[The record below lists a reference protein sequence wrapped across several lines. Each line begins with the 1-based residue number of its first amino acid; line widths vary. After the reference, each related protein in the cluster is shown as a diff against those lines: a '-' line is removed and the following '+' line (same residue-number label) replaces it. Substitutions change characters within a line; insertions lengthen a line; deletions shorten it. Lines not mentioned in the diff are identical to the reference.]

1 MTIPTRTSSRR
12 MAAALIA
19 CGALFLAGCTTSS
32 GAHFQE
38 AGDGQGGR
46 NAGAAVTSPPAD
58 PSSAPGTLTVTPAAN
73 SKNVAPNVPITIAAT
88 AGATV
93 TSVTVT
99 AGSSTIKGT
108 LAADGKTW
116 TSTTALKFNTTYT
129 VAVSG
134 TNLANGQSQTTST
147 FTTVKPTKTV
157 SPHLIANALQA
168 LKSGATYGVGEPI
181 MVHFAHAIPMSQRAA
196 IVDALTVTS
205 TPHVDGRWHW
215 INSQQVD
222 YRGEHYWPV
231 GATVRV
237 SAKLYGVS
245 LGKGVYGGANAHAT
259 IHIGDKHYAV
269 ADNKTHMMKV
279 YINDKLVKTV
289 PVSMGMGGSTRGS
302 QGQLINYWT
311 RSGPHVVIVKSP
323 TVTMSSA
330 SYGITDPKSPFF
342 YAPETV
348 HDAVRISYSGEF
360 VHLRTWT
367 VGDIGKR
374 NTSHG
379 CINVGAAYASYMYH
393 LLRTGDIVDV
403 VNTPVKVSFGNTVAD
418 WAVPWSQWK

>member
-1 MTIPTRTSSRR
+1 MTIRTRTSSRR
-12 MAAALIA
+12 IAAALIA
-19 CGALFLAGCTTSS
+19 GGALFLAGCTASS
-32 GAHFQE
+32 GAHFRNS
-38 AGDGQGGR
+38 GGPGGT

-58 PSSAPGTLTVTPAAN
+58 PSNAPGSLTVTPAAN
-73 SKNVAPNVPITIAAT
+73 SKNIAPNASVKVAAT

-116 TSTTALKFNTTYT
+116 TSTSPLKFNTKYT

-134 TNLANGQSQTTST
+134 TNLANGHPQTTST
-147 FTTVKPTKTV
+147 FTTVKPTRTV
-157 SPHLIANALQA
+157 SPHLIANALQS
-168 LKSGATYGVGEPI
+168 LDSGATYGVGEPI
-181 MVHFAHAIPMSQRAA
+181 MVHFAQAVPTSQRAA

-205 TPHVDGRWHW
+205 TPQVDGRWHW

-222 YRGEHYWPV
+222 YRGEDYWPA
-231 GATVRV
+231 GATVSV

-269 ADNKTHMMKV
+269 ADNKTHTMKV

-289 PVSMGMGGSTRGS
+289 PVSMGMGGSTRGA
-302 QGQLINYWT
+302 QGQFINYWT

-379 CINVGAAYASYMYH
+379 CINVGAAYASYMYK

-403 VNTPVKVSFGNTVAD
+403 VNTPVKVSFDNTVAD

>member
-1 MTIPTRTSSRR
+1 MTIRPRTSSRR
-12 MAAALIA
+12 IAAALIA
-19 CGALFLAGCTTSS
+19 VGALFLAGCSASS
-32 GAHFQE
+32 GAHFRDS
-38 AGDGQGGR
+38 GNGGT

-58 PSSAPGTLTVTPAAN
+58 PSNAPGALTVTPAAN
-73 SKNVAPNVPITIAAT
+73 SKNVAPNESVKVAAT

-116 TSTTALKFNTTYT
+116 TSTSALKFDTTYT
-129 VAVSG
+129 VTVSG
-134 TNLANGQSQTTST
+134 QNLANGQTQTTST
-147 FTTVKPTKTV
+147 FTTVKPTRTV

-168 LKSGATYGVGEPI
+168 LNDGATYGVGEPI
-181 MVHFAHAIPMSQRAA
+181 MVHFAHAIPTSERAA

-205 TPHVDGRWHW
+205 SPQVDGRWHW

-222 YRGEHYWPV
+222 YRGKDYWPA
-231 GATVRV
+231 GATVTV
-237 SAKLYGVS
+237 SAKLYGVN

-302 QGQLINYWT
+302 EGQLINYWT

-348 HDAVRISYSGEF
+348 HDAVRVSYSGEF

-367 VGDIGKR
+367 VADIGVR

-379 CINVGAAYASYMYH
+379 CINVGAAYASYMYK

-403 VNTPVKVSFGNTVAD
+403 VNTPVKVSFDNTVAD

>member
-1 MTIPTRTSSRR
+1 M
-12 MAAALIA
+12 
-19 CGALFLAGCTTSS
+19 
-32 GAHFQE
+32 
-38 AGDGQGGR
+38 
-46 NAGAAVTSPPAD
+46 
-58 PSSAPGTLTVTPAAN
+58 TPAAN
-73 SKNVAPNVPITIAAT
+73 SKNVAPNASVKVAAT

-116 TSTTALKFNTTYT
+116 TSTSALKFNTKYT
-129 VAVSG
+129 VTVSG

-147 FTTVKPTKTV
+147 FTTVKPTQDGV
-157 SPHLIANALQA
+157 AAPDRERALRRSTTA
-168 LKSGATYGVGEPI
+168 RRTASVNRSWCTSRD
-181 MVHFAHAIPMSQRAA
+181 AIPTSQRAA

-205 TPHVDGRWHW
+205 TPQVDGRWHW

-222 YRGEHYWPV
+222 YRGQDYWPA
-231 GATVRV
+231 GATVTV
-237 SAKLYGVS
+237 SANLYGVS
-245 LGKGVYGGANAHAT
+245 LGNGVYGGANAHAT

-289 PVSMGMGGSTRGS
+289 PVSMGMGGSTRGA

-379 CINVGAAYASYMYH
+379 CINVGAAYASYMYK

-403 VNTPVKVSFGNTVAD
+403 VNTPVKVSFDNTVAD

>member
-1 MTIPTRTSSRR
+1 MTIRTRTSSRR
-12 MAAALIA
+12 IAAALIA
-19 CGALFLAGCTTSS
+19 GGALFLAGCSAS
-32 GAHFQE
+32 GAHFRE
-38 AGDGQGGR
+38 AGDGLGGI
-46 NAGAAVTSPPAD
+46 NAGAAVTSPPAV
-58 PSSAPGTLTVTPAAN
+58 SGSVTVTPAAN
-73 SKNVAPNVPITIAAT
+73 SKDVAPNASVKVAA
-88 AGATV
+88 ADGATV

-99 AGSSTIKGT
+99 AGSSTIKGK
-108 LAADGKTW
+108 LDADGKTW
-116 TSTTALKFNTTYT
+116 TSTSRLKFNTTYT

-134 TNLANGQSQTTST
+134 TNLANGQSQVTST

-157 SPHLIANALQA
+157 SPHLIANALQS
-168 LKSGATYGVGEPI
+168 LHSGATYGVGEPI
-181 MVHFAHAIPMSQRAA
+181 MVHFSHAIPTSQRAA
-196 IVDALTVTS
+196 IVDALTVKT

-222 YRGEHYWPV
+222 YRGKDYWPT
-231 GATVRV
+231 GTTISI
-237 SAKLYGVS
+237 SASLYGVS
-245 LGKGVYGGANAHAT
+245 LGKGVYGGGDAHAT

-302 QGQLINYWT
+302 EGQLINYWT
-311 RSGPHVVIVKSP
+311 RSGPHVVITKSP
-323 TVTMSSA
+323 SVTMSSA

-348 HDAVRISYSGEF
+348 REAVRISYSGEF

-379 CINVGAAYASYMYH
+379 CINVGAEYASYMYK

-403 VNTPVKVSFGNTVAD
+403 VNTPVKVSFANTVAD

>member
-1 MTIPTRTSSRR
+1 MTIRPRTSSRR
-12 MAAALIA
+12 VAAALIA
-19 CGALFLAGCTTSS
+19 GGALFLAGCTAS
-32 GAHFQE
+32 GSAHFQ
-38 AGDGQGGR
+38 GSGGSGT

-58 PSSAPGTLTVTPAAN
+58 PSSAPGALTVTPAAN
-73 SKNVAPNVPITIAAT
+73 SKNVAPNAPITVATT

-99 AGSSTIKGT
+99 SGSSTIKGT

-116 TSTTALKFNTTYT
+116 TSSTALKFNTKYT
-129 VAVSG
+129 VKVSG
-134 TNLANGQSQTTST
+134 ANLANGQSGSTST

-168 LKSGATYGVGEPI
+168 LDSGATYGVGEPI
-181 MVHFAHAIPMSQRAA
+181 MVHFAHAIPTSERAA

-205 TPHVDGRWHW
+205 TPQVDGRWHW

-222 YRGEHYWPV
+222 YRGEDYWPT
-231 GATVRV
+231 GATVTV
-237 SAKLYGVS
+237 SANLFGVD
-245 LGKGVYGGANAHAT
+245 LGKGVFGGANAHAT
-259 IHIGDKHYAV
+259 IHIGDKHYVV
-269 ADNKTHMMKV
+269 ADNKTHKMKV

-289 PVSMGMGGSTRGS
+289 PVSMGMGGSTRGA
-302 QGQLINYWT
+302 QGQFINYWT

-379 CINVGAAYASYMYH
+379 CINVGAAYASYMYG

-403 VNTPVKVSFGNTVAD
+403 VNTPVKVSFDNTVAD

>member
-1 MTIPTRTSSRR
+1 
-12 MAAALIA
+12 
-19 CGALFLAGCTTSS
+19 
-32 GAHFQE
+32 
-38 AGDGQGGR
+38 
-46 NAGAAVTSPPAD
+46 
-58 PSSAPGTLTVTPAAN
+58 
-73 SKNVAPNVPITIAAT
+73 
-88 AGATV
+88 
-93 TSVTVT
+93 
-99 AGSSTIKGT
+99 
-108 LAADGKTW
+108 
-116 TSTTALKFNTTYT
+116 
-129 VAVSG
+129 
-134 TNLANGQSQTTST
+134 
-147 FTTVKPTKTV
+147 V
-157 SPHLIANALQA
+157 SPHLIANALQS
-168 LKSGATYGVGEPI
+168 LDSGATYGVGEPI
-181 MVHFAHAIPMSQRAA
+181 MVHFAQAVPTSQRAA

-205 TPHVDGRWHW
+205 TPQVDGRWHW

-222 YRGEHYWPV
+222 YRGEDYWPV
-231 GATVRV
+231 GATVSV

-269 ADNKTHMMKV
+269 ADNKTHTMKV

-289 PVSMGMGGSTRGS
+289 PVSMGMGGSTRGA
-302 QGQLINYWT
+302 QGQFINYWT

-379 CINVGAAYASYMYH
+379 CINVGAAYASYMYK

-403 VNTPVKVSFGNTVAD
+403 VNTPVKVSFDNTVAD